1 MQPSSQKLLLH
12 GALAGLLAAVVV
24 ALWFLALDLA
34 AGEPLRT
41 PALLGSVFLDAP
53 EAAGPT
59 RMAVLYTIL
68 HFGAFLALGI
78 GTAAALRAL
87 GLEPS
92 WLLGL
97 LFGLGVA
104 NAAHYGA
111 LLLVDGRVLAV
122 LPWEHVMGANLL
134 AGLAVMAYLNRFWP
148 MPRRIGPAA
157 LWRHPL
163 LLRGLV
169 VGLVGAGAVALW
181 FFLLDIAA
189 GEPFRTPAAL
199 GSALFLGARSPE
211 EVPVSAGIVA
221 AYTAVHLLAFWIVG
235 SILAAVARQVE
246 RTPRSIYV
254 VILALVIVEAVSFAV
269 LVAGAQ
275 WVLGALSVAAVGAGN
290 LVAVAA
296 MAGWLW
302 WARPQLRRGV
312 REEGG
317 RSAA

>member
-1 MQPSSQKLLLH
+1 MQPSSRKILVH
-12 GALAGLLAAVVV
+12 GAGAGLLAGLVV
-24 ALWFLALDLA
+24 ALWFLAVDLA

-41 PALLGSVFLDAP
+41 PALLGAVFLGRP
-53 EAAGPT
+53 EGAGPV
-59 RMAVLYTIL
+59 RMAVLYTVL
-68 HFGAFLALGI
+68 HFGTFLALGI

-111 LLLVDGRVLAV
+111 LLLVDERVLSV
-122 LPWEHVMGANLL
+122 LPWAHVMGANLL
-134 AGLAVMAYLNRFWP
+134 AGLVAMTYLNRFWP
-148 MPRRIGPAA
+148 TPRRIGPAA
-157 LWRHPL
+157 LRDHPL

-211 EVPVSAGIVA
+211 EVRVSAGIVA
-221 AYTAVHLLAFWIVG
+221 AYTAVHLVAFWIVG
-235 SILAAVARQVE
+235 VVLAAVARQVE
-246 RTPRSIYV
+246 RTPRVFYV

-275 WVLGALSVAAVGAGN
+275 WVLGTLSIGAVGAGN

-312 REEGG
+312 REEGS